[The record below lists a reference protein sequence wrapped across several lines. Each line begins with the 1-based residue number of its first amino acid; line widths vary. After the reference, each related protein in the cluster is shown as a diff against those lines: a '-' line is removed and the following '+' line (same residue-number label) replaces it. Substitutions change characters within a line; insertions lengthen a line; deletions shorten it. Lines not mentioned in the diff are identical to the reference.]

1 MRAAC
6 GLLSAALLCASAAGQ
21 DYRSK
26 PVRLVVGFPPGGN
39 VDVVGRI
46 VAQKLGEGLGQQML
60 PENRTG
66 AGSIIANEYVAKS
79 APYGYTLLVVSGA
92 FVSQAA
98 TMKKLPYDPVRDFS
112 FISTLVTY
120 PLVFSVRSDS
130 RFGTLD
136 EFIGF
141 VKNNPGR
148 VNYPSPGMGTLYHL
162 AGELFV
168 SMAGIDM
175 QHVPFRGGSEPLTEV
190 VSGRMELLIDAL
202 TNSYPHIQGGK
213 FRPLAVT
220 SLVRSGALPDVPTVA
235 QSVPG
240 YEASSF
246 LGIAGPAGL
255 PDAIVERVN
264 REVRRVLALP
274 DIGRRFAGWG
284 GPPRPSSPEEMR
296 RHVEGEIAK
305 WKRLGEARKIELPG
319 SDRLGA
325 GSLPGPVSHVSPA

>member
-1 MRAAC
+1 MQRFFLAAALA
-6 GLLSAALLCASAAGQ
+6 GALSAPAVAQ
-21 DYRSK
+21 DYLGK
-26 PVRLVVGFPPGGN
+26 PVRLLIGFPPGGN

-46 VAQKLGEGLGQQML
+46 VAQKMSEGFGQQVL

-66 AGSIIANEYVAKS
+66 AGSIIANEHVVKS
-79 APYGYTLLVVSGA
+79 AADGYTLLVVSGA
-92 FVSQAA
+92 FVTQAA

-112 FISTLVTY
+112 FISTIVTY

-130 RFGTLD
+130 RFRTLG
-136 EFIGF
+136 EFIAF
-141 VKNNPGR
+141 VKSNPGK

-162 AGELFV
+162 AGEMFV

-190 VSGRMELLIDAL
+190 LSGRMELLIDAI
-202 TNSYPHIQGGK
+202 THSYPQIQAGK

-220 SLVRSGALPDVPTVA
+220 SRERSASLPNVPTVA

-264 REVRRVLALP
+264 LEVRRVLALP
-274 DIGRRFAGWG
+274 DIGRRFAEWG
-284 GPPRPSSPEEMR
+284 GTPSPSSPEEMR
-296 RHVEGEIAK
+296 RRVEGEIAK
-305 WKRLGEARKIELPG
+305 WKRVVETRKIELP
-319 SDRLGA
+319 
-325 GSLPGPVSHVSPA
+325 

>member
-1 MRAAC
+1 MQRVFLAAALA
-6 GLLSAALLCASAAGQ
+6 GTLSAPAVAQ
-21 DYRSK
+21 DYPGK
-26 PVRLVVGFPPGGN
+26 PVRLLIGFPPGGN

-46 VAQKLGEGLGQQML
+46 VAQKMSEGFGRQVL

-66 AGSIIANEYVAKS
+66 AGSIIANEHVAKS
-79 APYGYTLLVVSGA
+79 APDGYTLLVVSGA
-92 FVSQAA
+92 FVTQAA
-98 TMKKLPYDPVRDFS
+98 TMKNLPYDPVRDFS
-112 FISTLVTY
+112 FISTLVKY

-130 RFGTLD
+130 RFRTLD

-141 VKNNPGR
+141 VKNNPGK

-190 VSGRMELLIDAL
+190 LSGRMELLIDAL

-220 SLVRSGALPDVPTVA
+220 SLARSASLPDVPTVA
-235 QSVPG
+235 QSMPG

-246 LGIAGPAGL
+246 LGIAGPPGMPGAV
-255 PDAIVERVN
+255 VERAN
-264 REVRRVLALP
+264 REVRRVVALP
-274 DIGRRFAGWG
+274 EIAQRFAEWG
-284 GPPRPSSPEEMR
+284 GTPSASSPEEMK
-296 RHVEGEIAK
+296 RHVGAEIEK
-305 WKRLGEARKIELPG
+305 WKRVVAARKLELQ
-319 SDRLGA
+319 
-325 GSLPGPVSHVSPA
+325 

>member
-1 MRAAC
+1 MKH
-6 GLLSAALLCASAAGQ
+6 AALTLIAALTAAPAATQ
-21 DYRSK
+21 DYPAK
-26 PVRLVVGFPPGGN
+26 PVRLLVGFPPGGN

-46 VAQKLGEGLGQQML
+46 IAQKMGEGLSQQVL

-66 AGSIIANEYVAKS
+66 AGSIIANEFVARS
-79 APYGYTLLVVSGA
+79 APDGYTLLVVSGA
-92 FVSQAA
+92 FVTQAA
-98 TMKKLPYDPVRDFS
+98 TMKKLPYDPLRDFS
-112 FISTLVTY
+112 WISTIVTY
-120 PLVFSVRSDS
+120 PLLFSVRSDS
-130 RFGTLD
+130 RFRSLD

-141 VKNNPGR
+141 VKSNPGKLH
-148 VNYPSPGMGTLYHL
+148 YPSPGMGTLYHL
-162 AGELFV
+162 AGEMFV

-190 VSGRMELLIDAL
+190 LSGRMELLIDAL

-213 FRPLAVT
+213 FRPLAVS
-220 SLVRSGALPDVPTVA
+220 SLERSPALPEVPTVA

-274 DIGRRFAGWG
+274 DIGRRFTEWG
-284 GPPRPSSPEEMR
+284 GTPSPSSPDEMR
-296 RHVEGEIAK
+296 RRVEGEIAK
-305 WKRLGEARKIELPG
+305 WKRLVEARKIELP
-319 SDRLGA
+319 
-325 GSLPGPVSHVSPA
+325 